1 MIIINLVL
9 LLIIMTNKYFGKK
22 EVPGEFIY
30 EGEFVDNKMVGK
42 GLKIWLKNNKRYIGD
57 FLNDEPHGYGTL
69 TYQNGDIYEGEFKN
83 GEPDGV
89 GVFKW
94 SNYIYEG
101 EFQNGT
107 FHGEGD
113 LTHKN
118 VKTRVTCRN
127 GKFY

>member
-1 MIIINLVL
+1 
-9 LLIIMTNKYFGKK
+9 MTKKYYGKIEIPNK
-22 EVPGEFIY
+22 FIY
-30 EGEFVDNKMVGK
+30 EGEIIGNKMEGK
-42 GLKIWLKNNKRYIGD
+42 GMKTWINNSRRYIGD
-57 FLNDEPHGYGTL
+57 FKNDEPHGYGTL
-69 TYQNGDIYEGEFKN
+69 TYQNGDCYEGKFKN

-94 SNYIYEG
+94 SHYIYEG

-113 LTHKN
+113 LTNKN

-127 GKFY
+127 GKIY